1 MKKKKILSLVTLALL
16 GLGVSGCAVFKADA
30 PRGEQQKTEETKKAK
45 KTLLRAR
52 PKKNQRNQRAH
63 QKKVPLTRILA
74 N

>member
-30 PRGEQQKTEETKKAK
+30 PRGEQQKTEETKKGEEDVTSSASK
-45 KTLLRAR
+45 KESW
-52 PKKNQRNQRAH
+52 NQRAH